1 MSDLPGYLKLEV
13 GNGVTDEDLQP
24 LLRGMMA
31 MHEYLGRS
39 GVGEP
44 KRVYTL
50 NVHRNRNNLIGFLE
64 DTLRNAERQ
73 IEDRAGEIRWM
84 VEELSYNGYIY
95 SNDAPLGARL
105 VVFLGASRYSGYER
119 DALMS
124 SGAEMLRRTV
134 VPVWHGNHP
143 AWMRYGG
150 AELHDTLSLSEAGLI
165 SDESARRERGRYVND
180 ANAIQNFLGN
190 LETQRG
196 FESRNGAG
204 AYAFLASELL
214 ASRAGPDA
222 LLRFFEN
229 LQLGQS
235 WKTIFQKVFGMSV
248 DEFYVLFDTHHRAG
262 FPLVSV
268 PVPGLPPEVEPR
280 YSITTVT
287 EEYSWEID
295 LPRGWIDDGE
305 SIRSEPGG
313 KLEVLEVELRAGTT
327 LEDFADSVID
337 NLRQDWWLTA
347 SRFEVNKVDK
357 RRDAGNEFYIVEY
370 VVQESPEYCA
380 LDVWELI
387 AVGSSLPGSVKG
399 FRAQHRLCEY
409 EAREWE
415 SRRLDRTRR
424 TTLESFRVIT
434 RPATYYTQFIDIEG
448 IIVKA
453 NEMVEVASMH
463 NSADVI
469 RVMMSSLRDDIKGC
483 LVRQGAGMAIAPFDA
498 ALTTLPEFYPQKG
511 RLDWEAGLGAVKGQ
525 PVSGSDETGV
535 MTGRYSVVLHEFA
548 HAIDGL
554 CFTRND
560 LNELVSI
567 YENARRA
574 ELLSGTYAVSNY
586 GEFFAEFSVRYFEPW
601 DESAWNGAYGRLPSR
616 KQLSEDFPEVFAFL
630 KEIYPDFES
639 EPYEPSITSPRP
651 TATPIAFEA
660 TSPDQEALVALY
672 KSTDGGNWNNNTNWL
687 TDEPLNRWHGVSTQ
701 GGRVTG
707 LHLGDGGLRGKL
719 PPELGNLTQLRE
731 LWLGGDNDL
740 EGELPDE
747 LSRLKRLEVLD
758 FGSVGLNGAI
768 PAWLGDFVHLWYLH
782 LDDNNFVGEVPSE
795 LGNLTRL
802 RSFTLNGNSG
812 LSGPLPE
819 SLASISGLGRFEY
832 HATGLCAPFESRFQN
847 WLQGISDLYE
857 SGNICPSDSAIS
869 DDEGGQ
875 AIVRDIF
882 GRVVNETGIVLV
894 DWEGHIANPL
904 MAYTIEFPAGSTSPM
919 QVVLSSSE
927 TRLYFDLPSSA
938 GANGPSKTLVPDE
951 TTQTIE
957 FSISIFPDRDTV
969 DESHELNIRY
979 LDAFGRVRATAID
992 VHVIDQDLDLPLE
1005 FNIIADFSHDETG
1018 FFDDP
1023 ASRAAVLQAADDWA
1037 YFIAGMDLDGVGV
1050 GEEAVWVNEPGAPDR
1065 RRVWGEGHHEKN
1077 REAYTGIWVSVYGGH
1092 RGISGSGGGA
1102 QPFWYG
1108 QNQTARGVELPMKRS
1123 GFIDINPDGS
1133 YGLYPWLTSLDEEDW
1148 WYAEGGSNTEPD
1160 LYSVALHEFGHVL
1173 CFNEGHDGFA
1183 SFWDAKEVSYSPLTE
1198 YYGSNPRMNENSH
1211 FFESVDPVSKRGGYG
1226 NEYGREVAGGRWLV
1240 TKFDL
1245 LILEAIGY
1253 TLRDT
1258 SPFIE
1263 LHIADES
1270 LPGGT
1275 TNEAYMHT
1283 FDAVGG
1289 IPAYY
1294 WTVESGAL
1302 PEGLILDSFTGTIS
1316 GTPTEAGTFEFTV
1329 RVRDQTEGH
1338 VGVTRALTLIVGY

>member
-1 MSDLPGYLKLEV
+1 
-13 GNGVTDEDLQP
+13 
-24 LLRGMMA
+24 

-44 KRVYTL
+44 KRVYKV
-50 NVHRNRNNLIGFLE
+50 NVYRNRQDAVDFFEEARPEFG
-64 DTLRNAERQ
+64 
-73 IEDRAGEIRWM
+73 GETRGWIQR
-84 VEELSYNGYIY
+84 LNDHGYIS
-95 SNDAPLGARL
+95 SNDFRLGAS
-105 VVFLGASRYSGYER
+105 VVFLGSSRYSGSDK
-119 DALMS
+119 DAL
-124 SGAEMLRRTV
+124 LK
-134 VPVWHGNHP
+134 
-143 AWMRYGG
+143 GG
-150 AELHDTLSLSEAGLI
+150 AELLRRTIAPVWYASYPKWLRLGDSALHLHLSFLEAGLI
-165 SDESARRERGRYVND
+165 SDHSMDLFRRVHVNS
-180 ANAIQNFLGN
+180 ANATHSSLAS
-190 LETQRG
+190 LENHRG
-196 FESRNGAG
+196 FESLDGAH
-204 AYAFLASELL
+204 AYAYLATELL
-214 ASRAGPDA
+214 ASRAGPEA
-222 LLRFFEN
+222 LLRYFGN
-229 LQLGQS
+229 VQMGTS
-235 WKTIFQKVFGMSV
+235 WKTIFKDVFGMSAN
-248 DEFYVLFDTHHRAG
+248 EFYGLFEAHRNAG
-262 FPLVSV
+262 FPKVSILVPNST
-268 PVPGLPPEVEPR
+268 PDVEPM
-280 YSITTVT
+280 YSITTVS
-287 EEYSWEID
+287 EEYGWEID
-295 LPRGWIDDGE
+295 LPRGWIDDGQ
-305 SIRSEPGG
+305 SIKSVPGG
-313 KLEVLEVELRAGTT
+313 ELQVREIELRAGTT
-327 LEDFADSVID
+327 LEKFADSVID

-347 SRFEVNKVDK
+347 SRFEVNRVEK
-357 RRDAGNEFYIVEY
+357 RQVAGNEFYFVEY
-370 VVQESPEYCA
+370 VVQESPKYCA

-399 FRAQHRLCEY
+399 YRAQHRLCEH

-424 TTLESFRVIT
+424 ATLESFRVVT
-434 RPATYYTQFIDIEG
+434 RPATYYRQIIDVEG

-453 NEMVEVASMH
+453 NEEVRAKSMYNTAH
-463 NSADVI
+463 VI
-469 RVMMSSLRDDIKGC
+469 DVMMASLRDDIRRC
-483 LVRQGAGMAIAPFDA
+483 LVRQGAAMAISPLDE
-498 ALTTLPEFYPQKG
+498 LITTLPEFYPQIG
-511 RLDWEAGLGAVKGQ
+511 ELDYAGGLGAVKGQ
-525 PVSGSDETGV
+525 PVSGSVETSVVAG
-535 MTGRYSVVLHEFA
+535 GYDVVLHEFA
-548 HAIDGL
+548 HAIQNL
-554 CFTRND
+554 CFTKDEQRDWDGFYDETYELGVFPDAYGMTND
-560 LNELVSI
+560 D
-567 YENARRA
+567 
-574 ELLSGTYAVSNY
+574 
-586 GEFFAEFSVRYFEPW
+586 EFFAEFSISYFEQLYQTQGRW
-601 DESAWNGAYGRLPSR
+601 TYIEDEFTRE
-616 KQLSEDFPEVFAFL
+616 QLSEDFPEVFAFL
-630 KEIYPDFES
+630 EEIYPDFEP

-740 EGELPDE
+740 EGEIPDE
-747 LSRLKRLEVLD
+747 MSRLSRLEVLD
-758 FGSVGLNGAI
+758 FGSIGLDGPI
-768 PAWLGDFVHLWYLH
+768 PDWIGDFIHLWYLH
-782 LDDNNFVGEVPSE
+782 LDDNNFVGEVPAE

>member
-1 MSDLPGYLKLEV
+1 
-13 GNGVTDEDLQP
+13 
-24 LLRGMMA
+24 

-44 KRVYTL
+44 KRAYTV
-50 NVHRNRNNLIGFLE
+50 NVHRNRNDLIGFLE

-73 IEDRAGEIRWM
+73 IEDIAGEIRWM
-84 VEELSYNGYIY
+84 VEELNYKGYIY

-119 DALMS
+119 DALTS

-134 VPVWHGNHP
+134 VPVWHGNYP
-143 AWMRYGG
+143 AWMRYGS

-165 SDESARRERGRYVND
+165 LDESARRERRRYVND
-180 ANAIQNFLGN
+180 ANAIHNFLGN

-229 LQLGQS
+229 LQLGTS

-268 PVPGLPPEVEPR
+268 PVPGSTPDVKPR
-280 YSITTVT
+280 YSITT
-287 EEYSWEID
+287 
-295 LPRGWIDDGE
+295 
-305 SIRSEPGG
+305 
-313 KLEVLEVELRAGTT
+313 
-327 LEDFADSVID
+327 
-337 NLRQDWWLTA
+337 
-347 SRFEVNKVDK
+347 
-357 RRDAGNEFYIVEY
+357 
-370 VVQESPEYCA
+370 SPA
-380 LDVWELI
+380 
-387 AVGSSLPGSVKG
+387 A
-399 FRAQHRLCEY
+399 
-409 EAREWE
+409 
-415 SRRLDRTRR
+415 
-424 TTLESFRVIT
+424 
-434 RPATYYTQFIDIEG
+434 YYKQFIDVEG

-453 NEMVEVASMH
+453 NDQVEVASMY
-463 NSADVI
+463 NAADVI
-469 RVMMSSLRDDIKGC
+469 KVMMSSLRDDIKRC
-483 LVRQGAGMAIAPFDA
+483 LIRQDAAMAIAPFDA

-511 RLDWEAGLGAVKGQ
+511 RSDWEAGLGAVKGQ
-525 PVSGSDETGV
+525 PVSGSDETGI

-574 ELLSGTYAVSNY
+574 ELLSGTYASSNY

-616 KQLSEDFPEVFAFL
+616 QQLGASLPEMFAFL
-630 KEIYPDFES
+630 GDIYKGFER
-639 EPYEPSITSPRP
+639 EPYEPSITPPRP

-707 LHLGDGGLRGKL
+707 LHLGDGGLRGEL

-740 EGELPDE
+740 EGEIPDE
-747 LSRLKRLEVLD
+747 LSQLKRLEVLD

-782 LDDNNFVGEVPSE
+782 LDDNNFVGEVPAE

-812 LSGPLPE
+812 LTGPLPE
-819 SLASISGLGRFEY
+819 SLASISGLERFEY

-894 DWEGHIANPL
+894 DWEGHIYNPV
-904 MAYTIEFPAGSTSPM
+904 MEYTVELPVRSAT
-919 QVVLSSSE
+919 LSGNDSRLHFDRPSE
-927 TRLYFDLPSSA
+927 T
-938 GANGPSKTLVPDE
+938 GANGPSKRLISEGSPLRA
-951 TTQTIE
+951 E
-957 FSISIFPDRDTV
+957 FSITIFPDRDSL
-969 DESHELNIRY
+969 DETHALTIRY
-979 LDAFGRVRATAID
+979 LDSQNRPRTQIID
-992 VHVIDQDLDLPLE
+992 VHVIDQDLDQPPE
-1005 FNIIADFSHDETG
+1005 FEIISDFQHDETG

-1023 ASRAAVLQAADDWA
+1023 ATREAVRQAAADLA
-1037 YFIAGMDLDGVGV
+1037 YFIANMNLDEVRAGYESMWINESGSPDDVQKWGVGK
-1050 GEEAVWVNEPGAPDR
+1050 WVNN
-1065 RRVWGEGHHEKN
+1065 RV
-1077 REAYTGIWVSVYGGH
+1077 AYTGFMLSVYGKYKVEG
-1092 RGISGSGGGA
+1092 GSGGGG
-1102 QPFWYG
+1102 QPSG
-1108 QNQTARGVELPMKRS
+1108 HGRNQSTHGKEYPIKRS
-1123 GFIDINPDGS
+1123 GIVDINPKGNWGSDGWS
-1133 YGLYPWLTSLDEEDW
+1133 TELDDNRW
-1148 WYAEGGSNTEPD
+1148 WAAWENGKAD
-1160 LYSVALHEFGHVL
+1160 LYSIVLHEIGHALV
-1173 CFNEGHDGFA
+1173 FNPGHDGF
-1183 SFWDAKEVSYSPLTE
+1183 SGFKDAREVSDPVVTA
-1198 YYGSNPRMNENSH
+1198 YYGSYPRLDETDH
-1211 FFESVDPVSKRGGYG
+1211 LRESIDPTSRRGAFGG
-1226 NEYGREVAGGRWLV
+1226 HKSLELPSGRELV
-1240 TKFDL
+1240 TKLDL
-1245 LILEAIGY
+1245 LVAQATGY
-1253 TLRDT
+1253 ALRDM
-1258 SPFIE
+1258 SPFRD
-1263 LHIADES
+1263 LS
-1270 LPGGT
+1270 LPDSPLAEGNVGDEYAHAM
-1275 TNEAYMHT
+1275 NV
-1283 FDAVGG
+1283 VGG

-1338 VGVTRALTLIVGY
+1338 VGITRAMTLIVGD